1 MQLQQFLTF
10 FDSDLFIEELT
21 SQTQKD
27 VFEEIAKLLE
37 ATKKIFKAA
46 IIIDLLKK
54 REQLGTTAIGNGIA
68 IPHCRSMAAE
78 RLTVVMGLKS
88 EEGINFDAP
97 DQLPVKIVVVIIA
110 PPQDVNYLPFLG
122 KLVELLRDESAR
134 KRLLRV
140 KSFKGFKKVIT
151 EFLTN
156 E

>member
-1 MQLQQFLTF
+1 
-10 FDSDLFIEELT
+10 
-21 SQTQKD
+21 
-27 VFEEIAKLLE
+27 
-37 ATKKIFKAA
+37 
-46 IIIDLLKK
+46 
-54 REQLGTTAIGNGIA
+54 
-68 IPHCRSMAAE
+68 MAAKK
-78 RLTVVMGLKS
+78 LTVIVGLKQ
-88 EEGINFDAP
+88 EGVDFDAP
-97 DQLPVKIVVVIIA
+97 DQLPIKIVFVIIA